1 VHDGVLVFL
10 PSLSESDDSARHV
23 AVRDQIFGFSGLW
36 LGEMG
41 NP

>member
-23 AVRDQIFGFSGLW
+23 AVRYQIESLNGGVMSV
-36 LGEMG
+36 MT
-41 NP
+41 N